1 MKGEINMKMIRAII
15 RPEKTEIVAEA
26 LAEAGFPSLTKMHVF
41 GRGRTKGI
49 RIGDVNYDEFP
60 KTILLSVVEDGA
72 VEKVVETIISNAQTG
87 SMGDG
92 KIFVT
97 EVEDVYTVSSGARG
111 L

>member
-1 MKGEINMKMIRAII
+1 MKMIRAII
-15 RPEKTEIVAEA
+15 RPEKTETVAEA

-60 KTILLSVVEDGA
+60 KTILLSVIADED
-72 VEKVVETIISNAQTG
+72 VKKVVDLIIVNAQTG
-87 SMGDG
+87 TMGDG
-92 KIFVT
+92 KIFIT
-97 EVEDVYTVSSGARG
+97 DVEEVYTVSSGARG